1 MSLLKKLK
9 GTGVAVVTPF
19 KKDLSI
25 DFVAIKNLVDFLV
38 DNDIN
43 YIVVQ
48 GTTGESSTMSN
59 DEKIISRKAFV
70 EANNNRVPLVLGLG
84 SNDTMSLLNEI
95 KESDFLGYSAILSVT
110 PYYNR
115 PTMEGLYKHYSL
127 IAQSSTI
134 PIILYNVPS
143 RTGCN
148 ILPETTIRLANE
160 FKNIIGIKEA
170 SGDLNQVK
178 QLIINKPDDFLVISG
193 DDNTAYQSVLMGGDG
208 VISVIAGCIPKEFS
222 ERLKFIEAD
231 KERKQKEFEKAAKES
246 NRYPKSIYPNNPYN
260 PYNSYNSYNKF
271 KDNFN
276 KLQTPDIDAEMDDI
290 EAEMWNNSF
299 STNRKSTIKIN
310 KNL

>member
-38 DNDIN
+38 ENDIN
-43 YIVVQ
+43 YIVVK

-84 SNDTMSLLNEI
+84 SNDTMSLLKEI

-222 ERLKFIEAD
+222 EIINLSMEK
-231 KERKQKEFEKAAKES
+231 KEFES
-246 NRYPKSIYPNNPYN
+246 QS
-260 PYNSYNSYNKF
+260 KF
-271 KDNFN
+271 KIVKPLLDYLFLEGNPSGIKSALH
-276 KLQTPDIDAEMDDI
+276 KLNLCENILRLPLVTVSE
-290 EAEMWNNSF
+290 EL
-299 STNRKSTIKIN
+299 KIKIN
-310 KNL
+310 NSISTIIKDY

>member
-38 DNDIN
+38 ENDIN

-115 PTMEGLYKHYSL
+115 PTMKGLYKHYSL

-222 ERLKFIEAD
+222 EIINLSMEK
-231 KERKQKEFEKAAKES
+231 KEFES
-246 NRYPKSIYPNNPYN
+246 QS
-260 PYNSYNSYNKF
+260 KF
-271 KDNFN
+271 KIVKPLLDYLFLEGNPSGIKSALH
-276 KLQTPDIDAEMDDI
+276 KLNLCENILRLPLVPVSDELKIMI
-290 EAEMWNNSF
+290 NNSI
-299 STNRKSTIKIN
+299 STIIKDY
-310 KNL
+310 

>member
-1 MSLLKKLK
+1 MNLLKKLK

-38 DNDIN
+38 ENDIN

-222 ERLKFIEAD
+222 EIINLSMEK
-231 KERKQKEFEKAAKES
+231 KEFES
-246 NRYPKSIYPNNPYN
+246 QS
-260 PYNSYNSYNKF
+260 KF
-271 KDNFN
+271 KIVKPLLDYLFLEGNPSGIKSALH
-276 KLQTPDIDAEMDDI
+276 KLNLCENILRLPLVPVSDEL
-290 EAEMWNNSF
+290 
-299 STNRKSTIKIN
+299 KIKIN
-310 KNL
+310 NSISTIIKDY

>member
-38 DNDIN
+38 ENDIN

-70 EANNNRVPLVLGLG
+70 EANNYRVPLVLGLG

-222 ERLKFIEAD
+222 EIINLSMEK
-231 KERKQKEFEKAAKES
+231 KEFES
-246 NRYPKSIYPNNPYN
+246 QS
-260 PYNSYNSYNKF
+260 KF
-271 KDNFN
+271 KIVKPLLDYLFLEGNPSGIKSALH
-276 KLQTPDIDAEMDDI
+276 KLNLCENILRLPLVPVSDEL
-290 EAEMWNNSF
+290 
-299 STNRKSTIKIN
+299 KIKIN
-310 KNL
+310 NSISTIIKDY

>member
-38 DNDIN
+38 ENDIN

-193 DDNTAYQSVLMGGDG
+193 DDNTDYQSVLMGGDG

-222 ERLKFIEAD
+222 EIINLSMEK
-231 KERKQKEFEKAAKES
+231 KEFES
-246 NRYPKSIYPNNPYN
+246 QS
-260 PYNSYNSYNKF
+260 KF
-271 KDNFN
+271 KIVKPLLDYLFLEGNPSGIKSALH
-276 KLQTPDIDAEMDDI
+276 KLNLCENILRLPLVPVSDEL
-290 EAEMWNNSF
+290 
-299 STNRKSTIKIN
+299 KIKIN
-310 KNL
+310 NSISTIIKDY

>member
-38 DNDIN
+38 ENDIN

-222 ERLKFIEAD
+222 EIINLSMEK
-231 KERKQKEFEKAAKES
+231 KEFES
-246 NRYPKSIYPNNPYN
+246 QS
-260 PYNSYNSYNKF
+260 KF
-271 KDNFN
+271 KIVKPLLDYLFLEGN
-276 KLQTPDIDAEMDDI
+276 PSGI
-290 EAEMWNNSF
+290 
-299 STNRKSTIKIN
+299 KS
-310 KNL
+310 

>member
-25 DFVAIKNLVDFLV
+25 DFEAIKKLVDFLV
-38 DNDIN
+38 ENDIN

-48 GTTGESSTMSN
+48 GTTGESSTMTN
-59 DEKIISRKAFV
+59 NEKIISRKAFV
-70 EANNNRVPLVLGLG
+70 EANNNRIPLVLGLG

-148 ILPETTIRLANE
+148 ILPETTIRLAND

-222 ERLKFIEAD
+222 EIINLSMEK
-231 KERKQKEFEKAAKES
+231 KEFES
-246 NRYPKSIYPNNPYN
+246 QS
-260 PYNSYNSYNKF
+260 KF
-271 KDNFN
+271 KIVKPLLDYLFLEGNPSGIKSALH
-276 KLQTPDIDAEMDDI
+276 KLNLCENILRLPLVPVSDEL
-290 EAEMWNNSF
+290 
-299 STNRKSTIKIN
+299 KIKIN
-310 KNL
+310 NSISTIIKDY

>member
-38 DNDIN
+38 ENDIN

-70 EANNNRVPLVLGLG
+70 EANNNRIPLVLGLG

-222 ERLKFIEAD
+222 EIINLSM
-231 KERKQKEFEKAAKES
+231 EKKES
-246 NRYPKSIYPNNPYN
+246 ESQ
-260 PYNSYNSYNKF
+260 SKF
-271 KDNFN
+271 KIVKPLLDYLFLEGNPSGIKSALH
-276 KLQTPDIDAEMDDI
+276 KLNLCENILRLPLVPVSDEL
-290 EAEMWNNSF
+290 
-299 STNRKSTIKIN
+299 KIKIN
-310 KNL
+310 NSISTIIKDY

>member
-38 DNDIN
+38 ENDIN

-222 ERLKFIEAD
+222 EIINLSMEK
-231 KERKQKEFEKAAKES
+231 KEFES
-246 NRYPKSIYPNNPYN
+246 QS
-260 PYNSYNSYNKF
+260 KF
-271 KDNFN
+271 KIVKPLLDYLFLEGNPSGIKSALH
-276 KLQTPDIDAEMDDI
+276 KLNLFENILRLPLVPVSDEL
-290 EAEMWNNSF
+290 
-299 STNRKSTIKIN
+299 KIKIN
-310 KNL
+310 NSISTIIKDY

>member
-38 DNDIN
+38 ENDIN

-222 ERLKFIEAD
+222 EIINLSMEK
-231 KERKQKEFEKAAKES
+231 KEFES
-246 NRYPKSIYPNNPYN
+246 QS
-260 PYNSYNSYNKF
+260 KF
-271 KDNFN
+271 KIVKQLLDYLFLEGNPSGIKSALH
-276 KLQTPDIDAEMDDI
+276 KLNLCENILRLPLVPVSDEL
-290 EAEMWNNSF
+290 
-299 STNRKSTIKIN
+299 KIKIN
-310 KNL
+310 NSISTIIKDY

>member
-25 DFVAIKNLVDFLV
+25 DFNAIKNIVDFLV
-38 DNDIN
+38 ENGIS

-48 GTTGESSTMSN
+48 GTTGESSTITN
-59 DEKIISRKAFV
+59 DEKIICRKAFV

-178 QLIINKPDDFLVISG
+178 QLIINKPDDFLFFFG

-208 VISVIAGCIPKEFS
+208 VISVIAGCVPKEFS
-222 ERLKFIEAD
+222 EIINLSM
-231 KERKQKEFEKAAKES
+231 EKKES
-246 NRYPKSIYPNNPYN
+246 ESQ
-260 PYNSYNSYNKF
+260 SKF
-271 KDNFN
+271 KIVKPLLDYLFLEGNPSGIKSALH
-276 KLQTPDIDAEMDDI
+276 KLNLCENILRLPLVPVSDEL
-290 EAEMWNNSF
+290 
-299 STNRKSTIKIN
+299 KIKIN
-310 KNL
+310 NSISTIIKDY

>member
-38 DNDIN
+38 ENDIN

-127 IAQSSTI
+127 IAQSSTK

-222 ERLKFIEAD
+222 EIINLSM
-231 KERKQKEFEKAAKES
+231 EKKES
-246 NRYPKSIYPNNPYN
+246 ESQ
-260 PYNSYNSYNKF
+260 SKF
-271 KDNFN
+271 KIVKPLLDYLFLEGNPSGIKSALH
-276 KLQTPDIDAEMDDI
+276 KLNLCENILRLPLVPVSDEL
-290 EAEMWNNSF
+290 
-299 STNRKSTIKIN
+299 KIKIN
-310 KNL
+310 NSISTIIKDY

>member
-38 DNDIN
+38 ENDIN

-222 ERLKFIEAD
+222 EIINLSMEK
-231 KERKQKEFEKAAKES
+231 KEFES
-246 NRYPKSIYPNNPYN
+246 QS
-260 PYNSYNSYNKF
+260 KF
-271 KDNFN
+271 KIVKPLLDYLFLEGNPSGIKSALH
-276 KLQTPDIDAEMDDI
+276 KLNLCENILRLPLVPVSDEL
-290 EAEMWNNSF
+290 
-299 STNRKSTIKIN
+299 KIKIN
-310 KNL
+310 KSISTIIKDY

>member
-38 DNDIN
+38 ENDIN

-84 SNDTMSLLNEI
+84 SNDTMSLLKEI

-222 ERLKFIEAD
+222 EIINLSM
-231 KERKQKEFEKAAKES
+231 EKKES
-246 NRYPKSIYPNNPYN
+246 ESQ
-260 PYNSYNSYNKF
+260 SKF
-271 KDNFN
+271 KIVKPLLDYLFLEGNPSGIKSALH
-276 KLQTPDIDAEMDDI
+276 KLNLCENILRLPLVPVSDEL
-290 EAEMWNNSF
+290 
-299 STNRKSTIKIN
+299 KIKIN
-310 KNL
+310 NSISTIIKDY

>member
-1 MSLLKKLK
+1 
-9 GTGVAVVTPF
+9 
-19 KKDLSI
+19 
-25 DFVAIKNLVDFLV
+25 
-38 DNDIN
+38 
-43 YIVVQ
+43 
-48 GTTGESSTMSN
+48 
-59 DEKIISRKAFV
+59 
-70 EANNNRVPLVLGLG
+70 
-84 SNDTMSLLNEI
+84 MSLLNEI

-222 ERLKFIEAD
+222 EIINLSMEK
-231 KERKQKEFEKAAKES
+231 KEFES
-246 NRYPKSIYPNNPYN
+246 QS
-260 PYNSYNSYNKF
+260 KF
-271 KDNFN
+271 KIVKPLLDYLFLEGNPSGIKSALH
-276 KLQTPDIDAEMDDI
+276 KLNLCENILRLPLVPVSDEL
-290 EAEMWNNSF
+290 
-299 STNRKSTIKIN
+299 KIKIN
-310 KNL
+310 NSISTIIKDY

>member
-38 DNDIN
+38 ENDIN

-222 ERLKFIEAD
+222 EIINLSMEK
-231 KERKQKEFEKAAKES
+231 KEFES
-246 NRYPKSIYPNNPYN
+246 QS
-260 PYNSYNSYNKF
+260 KF
-271 KDNFN
+271 KIVKPLLDYLFLEGNPSGIKSALH
-276 KLQTPDIDAEMDDI
+276 KLNLCENILRLPLVPVSE
-290 EAEMWNNSF
+290 EL
-299 STNRKSTIKIN
+299 KIKIN
-310 KNL
+310 NSISTIIKDY

>member
-1 MSLLKKLK
+1 MLNLELVLLKKLK

-38 DNDIN
+38 ENDIN

-222 ERLKFIEAD
+222 EIINLSMEK
-231 KERKQKEFEKAAKES
+231 KEFES
-246 NRYPKSIYPNNPYN
+246 QS
-260 PYNSYNSYNKF
+260 KF
-271 KDNFN
+271 KIVKPLLDYLFLEGNPSGIKSALH
-276 KLQTPDIDAEMDDI
+276 KLNLCENILRLPLVPVSDEL
-290 EAEMWNNSF
+290 
-299 STNRKSTIKIN
+299 KIKIN
-310 KNL
+310 NSISTIIKDY

>member
-38 DNDIN
+38 ENDIN

-134 PIILYNVPS
+134 PIVLYNVPS

-222 ERLKFIEAD
+222 EIINLSMEK
-231 KERKQKEFEKAAKES
+231 KEFES
-246 NRYPKSIYPNNPYN
+246 QS
-260 PYNSYNSYNKF
+260 KF
-271 KDNFN
+271 KIVKPLLDYLFLEGNPSGIKSALH
-276 KLQTPDIDAEMDDI
+276 KLNLCENILRLPLVPVSDEL
-290 EAEMWNNSF
+290 
-299 STNRKSTIKIN
+299 KIKIN
-310 KNL
+310 NSISTIIKDY

>member
-38 DNDIN
+38 ENDIN

-178 QLIINKPDDFLVISG
+178 QLIINKPDEFLVISG

-222 ERLKFIEAD
+222 EIINLSMEK
-231 KERKQKEFEKAAKES
+231 KEFES
-246 NRYPKSIYPNNPYN
+246 QS
-260 PYNSYNSYNKF
+260 KF
-271 KDNFN
+271 KIVKPLLDYLFLEGNPSGIKSALH
-276 KLQTPDIDAEMDDI
+276 KLNLCENILRLPLVPVSDEL
-290 EAEMWNNSF
+290 
-299 STNRKSTIKIN
+299 KIKIN
-310 KNL
+310 NSISTIIKDY

>member
-38 DNDIN
+38 ENDIN

-148 ILPETTIRLANE
+148 ILPETTVRLANE

-222 ERLKFIEAD
+222 EIINLSMEK
-231 KERKQKEFEKAAKES
+231 KEFES
-246 NRYPKSIYPNNPYN
+246 QS
-260 PYNSYNSYNKF
+260 KF
-271 KDNFN
+271 KIVKPLLDYLFLEGNPSGIKSALH
-276 KLQTPDIDAEMDDI
+276 KLNLCENILRLPLVPVSDEL
-290 EAEMWNNSF
+290 
-299 STNRKSTIKIN
+299 KIKIN
-310 KNL
+310 NSISTIIKDY

>member
-38 DNDIN
+38 ENDIN

-222 ERLKFIEAD
+222 EIINLSMEK
-231 KERKQKEFEKAAKES
+231 KEFES
-246 NRYPKSIYPNNPYN
+246 QS
-260 PYNSYNSYNKF
+260 KF
-271 KDNFN
+271 KIVKPLLDYLFLEGNPSGIKSALH
-276 KLQTPDIDAEMDDI
+276 KLNLCENILRLPLVPVSDEL
-290 EAEMWNNSF
+290 
-299 STNRKSTIKIN
+299 KIKIN
-310 KNL
+310 NSISTIIKDY

>member
-25 DFVAIKNLVDFLV
+25 DFNAIKNIVDFLV
-38 DNDIN
+38 ENGIS

-48 GTTGESSTMSN
+48 GTTGESSTITN
-59 DEKIISRKAFV
+59 DEKIICRKAFV
-70 EANNNRVPLVLGLG
+70 EANNNRIPLVLGLG

-95 KESDFLGYSAILSVT
+95 KEADFIGYSAILSVT

-115 PTMEGLYKHYSL
+115 PTMDGIYKHYSL
-127 IAQSSTI
+127 IAKASSL

-148 ILPETTIRLANE
+148 MLPETTIRLANE

-222 ERLKFIEAD
+222 EIINLAMDKNESESQSKFKIIKTLLDYLFLEGNPSGI
-231 KERKQKEFEKAAKES
+231 KAALSFLNLCK
-246 NRYPKSIYPNNPYN
+246 NNLRLPLV
-260 PYNSYNSYNKF
+260 PVSDELK
-271 KDNFN
+271 
-276 KLQTPDIDAEMDDI
+276 
-290 EAEMWNNSF
+290 
-299 STNRKSTIKIN
+299 IKIN
-310 KNL
+310 NSISTIIKDY

>member
-38 DNDIN
+38 ENDIN

-222 ERLKFIEAD
+222 EIINLSMEK
-231 KERKQKEFEKAAKES
+231 KEFES
-246 NRYPKSIYPNNPYN
+246 QS
-260 PYNSYNSYNKF
+260 KF
-271 KDNFN
+271 KIVKPLLDYLFLEGNPSGIKSALH
-276 KLQTPDIDAEMDDI
+276 KLNLCENILRLPLVPVSDELKIKI
-290 EAEMWNNSF
+290 NNSI
-299 STNRKSTIKIN
+299 STIK
-310 KNL
+310 KDY

>member
-38 DNDIN
+38 ENDIN

-127 IAQSSTI
+127 IAQSSTK

-222 ERLKFIEAD
+222 EIINLSMEK
-231 KERKQKEFEKAAKES
+231 KEFES
-246 NRYPKSIYPNNPYN
+246 QS
-260 PYNSYNSYNKF
+260 KF
-271 KDNFN
+271 KIVKPLLDYLFLEGNPSGIKSALH
-276 KLQTPDIDAEMDDI
+276 KLNLCENILRLPLVPVSDEL
-290 EAEMWNNSF
+290 
-299 STNRKSTIKIN
+299 KIKIN
-310 KNL
+310 NSISTIIKDY

>member
-1 MSLLKKLK
+1 MSLFKKLK

-38 DNDIN
+38 ENDIN

-222 ERLKFIEAD
+222 EIINLSMEK
-231 KERKQKEFEKAAKES
+231 KEFES
-246 NRYPKSIYPNNPYN
+246 QS
-260 PYNSYNSYNKF
+260 KF
-271 KDNFN
+271 KIVKPLLDYLFLEGNPSGIKSALH
-276 KLQTPDIDAEMDDI
+276 KLNLCENILRLPLVPVSDEL
-290 EAEMWNNSF
+290 
-299 STNRKSTIKIN
+299 KIKIN
-310 KNL
+310 NSISTIIKDY

>member
-25 DFVAIKNLVDFLV
+25 DFLAIKNLVDFLV
-38 DNDIN
+38 ENDIN

-127 IAQSSTI
+127 IAQSSTK

-222 ERLKFIEAD
+222 EIINLSMEK
-231 KERKQKEFEKAAKES
+231 KEFES
-246 NRYPKSIYPNNPYN
+246 QS
-260 PYNSYNSYNKF
+260 KF
-271 KDNFN
+271 KIVKPLLDYLFLEGNPSGIKSALH
-276 KLQTPDIDAEMDDI
+276 KLNLCENILRLPLVPVSDEL
-290 EAEMWNNSF
+290 
-299 STNRKSTIKIN
+299 KIKIN
-310 KNL
+310 NSISTIIKDY

>member
-1 MSLLKKLK
+1 MSLLNKLK

-25 DFVAIKNLVDFLV
+25 DFEAIKKLVDFLV
-38 DNDIN
+38 ANDIN

-222 ERLKFIEAD
+222 EIINLSM
-231 KERKQKEFEKAAKES
+231 EKKES
-246 NRYPKSIYPNNPYN
+246 ESQ
-260 PYNSYNSYNKF
+260 SKF
-271 KDNFN
+271 KIVKPLLDYLFLEGNPSGIKSALH
-276 KLQTPDIDAEMDDI
+276 KLNLCENILRLPLVPVSDEL
-290 EAEMWNNSF
+290 
-299 STNRKSTIKIN
+299 KIKIN
-310 KNL
+310 NSISTIIKDY